1 MKTGPLNPQRTER
14 IWNTSKGRA
23 AILFL
28 VPALRLFIRDHF
40 GRWLAAHFGIDIL
53 TIDADMI
60 VSAVIVILT
69 FAAGVWGWIN
79 KRVPT
84 WAGLL
89 AILAASIYI
98 GVLASDGSWRTQ
110 HFTEMATAIGLALLA
125 AALVVWR
132 IWCGLSPKAPSTP
145 PVTGTEGLG
154 PLVANLV
161 QGGHTA

>member
-1 MKTGPLNPQRTER
+1 MKTDAHNIPAQPEQ
-14 IWNTSKGRA
+14 IWNTAKGRA

-28 VPALRLFIRDHF
+28 VPAIRLFIRHNF
-40 GRWLAAHFGIDIL
+40 GTWIAAHLGIDIL
-53 TIDADMI
+53 TIDSDMI
-60 VSAVIVILT
+60 VSAIIVILT
-69 FAAGVWGWIN
+69 FAAGIWGWID

-110 HFTEMATAIGLALLA
+110 HFTEMATAIGLAVLA
-125 AALVVWR
+125 ASLVVWR
-132 IWCGLSPKAPSTP
+132 IWCGLSPRAPSTP
-145 PVTGTEGLG
+145 PVSGTEGLG

-161 QGGHTA
+161 QGGHA